1 MNAAI
6 IICQQGETWNCTL
19 VLEVEA
25 PGTLTAD
32 KATEQV
38 DVTTGIATFRNVTAS
53 SPGSYA
59 IKVYLKSSSG
69 SYSVV
74 KHYVLQVDVSDLKIV
89 VKKFVQLKFAAKYEL
104 ITGKHQLFQA
114 VLKNHFYKMYATS
127 QVVFSNFNFKPG
139 TWRGGAVF
147 HLVLPCVHRGLYSL
161 LSIFIFQNVVAGVS

>member
-1 MNAAI
+1 M
-6 IICQQGETWNCTL
+6 L
-19 VLEVEA
+19 DVEA

-59 IKVYLKSSSG
+59 VKVYMKSSSG

-74 KHYVLQVDVSDLKIV
+74 KHYVLQVNVSDLKIV

-104 ITGKHQLFQA
+104 ITGKHQVFQA
-114 VLKNHFYKMYATS
+114 ALKNHFYKLYATS
-127 QVVFSNFNFKPG
+127 QVVFSNFNFKQG
-139 TWRGGAVF
+139 TWRGAAVF
-147 HLVLPCVHRGLYSL
+147 HLVVPCVHRGLYSL
-161 LSIFIFQNVVAGVS
+161 LIIVKFHNTVAGVS